1 MRVQCVYIMDYATGN
16 RAEQTGGRGDERR
29 KMLRASCAICV
40 LQTRSICDQR
50 EREGQSEKRS
60 VPFLISVVH
69 TYNSYAYHTFVVASF
84 FLFFFL
90 LFTLQ
95 ILLLISPLAN
105 NNSISCFIFILFFG
119 RQGAHSSSKKA
130 SSAYNETSCQ
140 TNYKHSLYVLR
151 FQFKNERT
159 NREQQQQF
167 EPGEQKKMK
176 RAGHSDTAGSSV
188 AYSARSNCRKIF
200 P

>member
-1 MRVQCVYIMDYATGN
+1 MRDWGEHDWFPFTRADHHRHSKYSCYWHGGTRALLVTTMRTTWNMVSNWQRLWYLSFVSRFTRLVWEIGVARRGVAAWPIMANKKEERYGREWMRVQCVYIMDYATGN

-84 FLFFFL
+84 FLFFFCC
-90 LFTLQ
+90 
-95 ILLLISPLAN
+95 S
-105 NNSISCFIFILFFG
+105 
-119 RQGAHSSSKKA
+119 H
-130 SSAYNETSCQ
+130 
-140 TNYKHSLYVLR
+140 YKYCCWFHR
-151 FQFKNERT
+151 
-159 NREQQQQF
+159 
-167 EPGEQKKMK
+167 
-176 RAGHSDTAGSSV
+176 
-188 AYSARSNCRKIF
+188 
-200 P
+200 